1 MESAEVSYRR
11 LTKKRREQNKKVE
24 EPVGGGLGRQA
35 KRVGWITKL
44 VSKCNEGNQ
53 DRGQTATS
61 LKIRV

>member
-11 LTKKRREQNKKVE
+11 LTKKRREQKKKRRTG
-24 EPVGGGLGRQA
+24 GGGLGRQA